1 MINIVL
7 IFERN
12 IESVESLLN
21 FDRKVLDIAI
31 ESIQE
36 LHDYLVEY
44 PKISAEQYNGKRT
57 LDTLKNIRNNDSLKS
72 KYAAINNQAIVL
84 LVSYFGSAVAD
95 IFRRASKIAVT
106 THKDERVLSEEL
118 KFKLEE
124 LLNFTSTLGDSI
136 GELLITKNNIS
147 FQDMK
152 SIQRE
157 FKKYFGIKID
167 RDINVN
173 NIILGQ
179 ACRHTIAHEA
189 GKVNARVINQVK
201 GAKPRNIKENISE
214 EEVIEFTQA
223 EIKIVSESMLNY
235 VKNLNQQVS
244 QYETSQNN

>member
-44 PKISAEQYNGKRT
+44 PKISAEQYNGKIT

-95 IFRRASKIAVT
+95 IFRRASKIAVI

-124 LLNFTSTLGDSI
+124 LLNLTSTLGDSI

-214 EEVIEFTQA
+214 EELIEFTQA
-223 EIKIVSESMLNY
+223 EIK
-235 VKNLNQQVS
+235 
-244 QYETSQNN
+244 